1 VSTPHLEDPPDLRDA
16 VRLREQAEA
25 LQSNADRLAETR
37 MELLKE
43 SWALQRDAER
53 IEAAAKRV
61 RSPKRRTYSDDNAEA
76 LAKVPDL
83 LRGTGPLGMA
93 DISDHLAWTPTR
105 TRAALNRLESV
116 GAIVRTGVKRGTR
129 YQVPEDAPEEHSN
142 VREFGNYGIVVRDAA
157 VKLGTFDF
165 VDMQTALPDVSE
177 ATLRKWLGHFEDK
190 GIFESE
196 RVGQRKVYAY
206 VEPEGGSAARER
218 KATPEALAATLKV
231 PHHGAAVAGTG
242 RGMGNTRKDVA
253 DLLEAAT
260 RAGATIEKGGSHW
273 KVRKDGEVIGT
284 VPSTPS
290 DHRSLLNARA
300 ALKRKGLAL

>member
-1 VSTPHLEDPPDLRDA
+1 MPTVHLEDPPDLRDA
-16 VRLREQAEA
+16 VRLREQATA
-25 LQSNADRLAETR
+25 LQSNADRLADKR
-37 MELLKE
+37 MELLRE

-61 RSPKRRTYSDDNAEA
+61 RSPKRRTYTDDNAEA

-93 DISDHLAWTPTR
+93 DISEHLAWTPTR
-105 TRAALNRLESV
+105 TRAALNRLEEV

-129 YQVPEDAPEEHSN
+129 YQVPEDAPEERSN

-206 VEPEGGSAARER
+206 VEPEGDNAARER
-218 KATPEALAATLKV
+218 KATPEAIAASDKTARGV
-231 PHHGAAVAGTG
+231 AVQGTG

-253 DLLEAAT
+253 DLLEAVT
-260 RAGATIEKGGSHW
+260 RAGGQIEKGGSHW
-273 KVRKDGEVIGT
+273 KVRKDGKVIGT

-290 DHRSLLNARA
+290 DHRSLLNTRA
-300 ALKRKGLAL
+300 ELKRKGLAL